1 VKVGDKLS
9 VAYTQA
15 LAIEMVPQ
23 EKAKKPAAKKKG

>member
-1 VKVGDKLS
+1 VGDKLS

-23 EKAKKPAAKKKG
+23 QKPKKPAAKKKI